1 MYEHLVFGREIY
13 HPKALK
19 VWNGRKWCLTGDIGY
34 MDEKGQIIIRDRKKQ
49 MIKYKGYSVFPKEV
63 EELIGTHPDVVEVAV
78 AGLPDKETGEL
89 VKAWVQL
96 KPGSNLSKEDLLE
109 WCKENI
115 THYKAPKVLEIV
127 SEIPKSMV
135 GKVQRRI
142 LQINDPIWIEK
153 YGKSI

>member
-1 MYEHLVFGREIY
+1 MKEYLDEPQATKE
-13 HPKALK
+13 ALK